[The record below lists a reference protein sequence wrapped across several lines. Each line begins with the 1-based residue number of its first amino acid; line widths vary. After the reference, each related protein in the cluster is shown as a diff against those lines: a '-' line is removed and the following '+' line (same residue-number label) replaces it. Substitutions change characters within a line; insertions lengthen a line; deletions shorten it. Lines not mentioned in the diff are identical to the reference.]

1 MINPQKPY
9 EKPEAMFLWKRLRTE
24 PIIKLQMYP
33 KTIPPTR
40 FGMKKTLRKKL
51 DPFRPLLRR
60 TANAKAKTLTMT
72 DETMAKRTVIPR
84 EYQNVVPGPK
94 AWT

>member
-1 MINPQKPY
+1 
-9 EKPEAMFLWKRLRTE
+9 
-24 PIIKLQMYP
+24 
-33 KTIPPTR
+33 
-40 FGMKKTLRKKL
+40 MKKTLRKKL